1 MTNFCMARVEP
12 NLDARKQ
19 LLRLRYI
26 IVQACLKIII
36 AQELKSQN
44 RSLKGRTSICYH
56 RKSVLAPWN
65 FALCL
70 SSFACGKWLFGAWTA
85 DLQACWCSADSPVQ
99 NNFRTLDL
107 RRRTKST
114 CTCLFRNE
122 RACRKLHKAWKAI
135 HTATKR
141 ISYGP
146 ESIRLRYGTLQS
158 TFWRVLDFRAVHGRG
173 TGGRYCWA

>member
-70 SSFACGKWLFGAWTA
+70 SSFACGKWLFGAWAA

-107 RRRTKST
+107 ACLFLHGLRRRTKST
-114 CTCLFRNE
+114 CTCLFQKWAGLSE
-122 RACRKLHKAWKAI
+122 
-135 HTATKR
+135 ATQ
-141 ISYGP
+141 SL
-146 ESIRLRYGTLQS
+146 ESNTYS
-158 TFWRVLDFRAVHGRG
+158 N
-173 TGGRYCWA
+173 